1 MSFAIDV
8 RIIRLVAVAAASV
21 VCPLFASSYCVE
33 VTTLYQPSTQNAR
46 IHVFLQG
53 KPHPD
58 VKVAVFT
65 PDGQLRLVVHTD
77 SDAMAK
83 LPKLPAGKYCLNAM
97 GGPDLGAQLCLD
109 ISKRVSRSPDNF
121 SLDLGSEHGVSGW
134 VSYNF
139 LRAEEKAPT
148 TKLQSF
154 AGLVQD
160 ASGASIPRTVIF
172 VARHGSQDLGH
183 PVKFF
188 ADQEGHF
195 SEALQPGVYTA
206 EFQAQGFRS
215 QVVIFEVTAD
225 ASEKDFLM
233 TLQVG
238 GC

>member
-8 RIIRLVAVAAASV
+8 RIIRLIAVAAATV

-77 SDAMAK
+77 SDAIAE

-97 GGPDLGAQLCLD
+97 GDPDLGAQLCLD
-109 ISKRVSRSPDNF
+109 ISKRVSRSPDSF

-134 VSYNF
+134 VSYNV

-154 AGLVQD
+154 AGLVHD

-172 VARHGSQDLGH
+172 RSPPRIPRFRPSSKVYCGPGGALLGGAAAGRLHSRISGSG
-183 PVKFF
+183 VSVT
-188 ADQEGHF
+188 GCHF
-195 SEALQPGVYTA
+195 
-206 EFQAQGFRS
+206 
-215 QVVIFEVTAD
+215 
-225 ASEKDFLM
+225 
-233 TLQVG
+233 
-238 GC
+238 